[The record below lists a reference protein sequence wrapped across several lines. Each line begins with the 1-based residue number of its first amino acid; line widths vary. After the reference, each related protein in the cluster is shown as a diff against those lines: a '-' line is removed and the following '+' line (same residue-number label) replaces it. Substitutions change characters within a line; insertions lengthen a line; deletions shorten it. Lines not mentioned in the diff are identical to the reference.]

1 MAKKPTYEER
11 VNPSQEILAQRLTR
25 LQTLTYLNQI
35 ISSSLE
41 IEKVL
46 TEIAKATAR
55 LMDAQIVTIWKA
67 DDETQ
72 TLELKAFSDE
82 KMHEDFRVR
91 KMGFN
96 RGGAGLV
103 ATHRQ
108 PINIPD
114 VFVDKRIVNH
124 DWWKTHG
131 LKSFFGY
138 PIFLEQTLV
147 AVLGLGCEKP
157 LPLEPED
164 QALLDNLVA
173 QAAIAI
179 KNARLFQEIRRL
191 SISDGLTGV
200 SNRRYF
206 DEQFDKEWRR
216 NQRKNLPI
224 GVIMIDIDFF
234 KRYNDTYGHQA
245 GDECLKQVAETLQ
258 KSLRRPGDLLA
269 RYGGEEFVA
278 LLPEIDIEDTAEI
291 AYAMRQAILE
301 LSIPHRGSKV
311 DKNLTISLGVAG
323 GQLNEFRT
331 PEDLLS
337 KADQALYEAKNGGRN
352 QIALAQNSDDK

>member
-1 MAKKPTYEER
+1 MAKKPTYEEK
-11 VNPSQEILAQRLTR
+11 VTPGQEILAQRLTR
-25 LQTLTYLNQI
+25 FQTLTYLNQI

-41 IEKVL
+41 IDRVL
-46 TEIAKATAR
+46 GEIAKATAR
-55 LMDAQIVTIWKA
+55 LMNAQIVTIWKA
-67 DDETQ
+67 DETTQ
-72 TLELKAFSDE
+72 ILELKAFSDE

-91 KMGFN
+91 KMPFSE
-96 RGGAGLV
+96 GGAGLV

-124 DWWKTHG
+124 DWWQKHS

-138 PIFLEQTLV
+138 PIFLEQTLI
-147 AVLGLGCEKP
+147 AVLGLGCKQP
-157 LPLEPED
+157 LIFEPED
-164 QALLDNLVA
+164 QALFENLVA

-179 KNARLFQEIRRL
+179 KNAQLFEEIRRL

-200 SNRRYF
+200 ANRRYF
-206 DEQFDKEWRR
+206 DEQFKREWQRNRR
-216 NQRKNLPI
+216 NNLPI

-234 KRYNDTYGHQA
+234 KNYNDAYGHQA
-245 GDECLKQVAETLQ
+245 GDECLKQVAKTLQ

-278 LLPEIDIEDTAEI
+278 LLPEINIEGTAKI
-291 AYAMRQAILE
+291 AYSMHQAVME

-311 DKNLTISLGVAG
+311 HKNLTISLGVAG
-323 GQLNEFRT
+323 GQLNEFQT
-331 PEDLLS
+331 PEDLLA

-352 QIALAQNSDDK
+352 QIALA

>member
-1 MAKKPTYEER
+1 MAKKPTNEET
-11 VNPSQEILAQRLTR
+11 VASDQEKFTQRLAR
-25 LQTLTYLNQI
+25 LQTLTHLNQI

-46 TEIAKATAR
+46 TEISKATAR

-67 DDETQ
+67 DEATQ

-82 KMHEDFRVR
+82 KIHEDFRIR
-91 KMGFN
+91 NMPFSQ
-96 RGGAGLV
+96 GGAGLV
-103 ATHRQ
+103 ATHRR

-124 DWWKTHG
+124 DWWQKHS

-138 PIFLEQTLV
+138 PIFLDQTLV
-147 AVLGLGCEKP
+147 AVLGLGCQKP
-157 LPLEPED
+157 LLLEPED
-164 QALLDNLVA
+164 QTILENLVA

-191 SISDGLTGV
+191 SISDGLTGIA
-200 SNRRYF
+200 NRRH
-206 DEQFDKEWRR
+206 FDKQFSREWQRNRR
-216 NQRKNLPI
+216 NNLPI
-224 GVIMIDIDFF
+224 GVVMIDIDFF
-234 KRYNDTYGHQA
+234 KNYNDTYGHQV

-269 RYGGEEFVA
+269 RYGGEEFAA
-278 LLPEIDIEDTAEI
+278 LLPEINLEGTAKI
-291 AYAMRQAILE
+291 AYSMHQAVIE

-311 DKNLTISLGVAG
+311 HKNLTISLGVAS
-323 GQLNEFRT
+323 GQLNEYQT
-331 PEDLLS
+331 PEDLLA

-352 QIALAQNSDDK
+352 QIALA